1 MLVVNMTAQKTI
13 NKTNIGGTSKS
24 VSQLDPIFS
33 YMVDGS
39 FGVNIYVFKTKALI
53 TAIATFYDSIS
64 EVAYAVQTLTA
75 GSEYEVIRL
84 LKVAEEEFNDN
95 ENNPFHTLL
104 FDVQALSELCRT
116 VRSVVKGEKNE

>member
-1 MLVVNMTAQKTI
+1 MTANQNI
-13 NKTNIGGTSKS
+13 LNTNNGGVTAKS
-24 VSQLDPIFS
+24 LSAPQLDPIFS

-39 FGVNIYVFKTKALI
+39 FSVNIYVFKTKALI
-53 TAIATFYDSIS
+53 TAIATLYDTIS

-75 GSEYEVIRL
+75 GSKYEVIRL

-116 VRSVVKGEKNE
+116 VRSVVKGE